1 MYEASTG
8 QQLNREKTTL
18 FFSRNTYPDTQESIK
33 QLFRAEVI
41 KQHEKYLGLP
51 SLVGKSKKNTFQQLK
66 ERLANKLSG
75 WKEKLLS
82 NAGKE
87 VLIKAIA
94 QVMPTHTMSCFLLSS
109 SLCEEMTSIVR
120 KVGAKRGGKEN
131 GMDEME

>member
-18 FFSRNTYPDTQESIK
+18 FFSRNTHPDTQESIK

-51 SLVGKSKKNTFQQLK
+51 SLVGRSKKNTFQQLK

-94 QVMPTHTMSCFLLSS
+94 QVVPTYTMSCFLLSS
-109 SLCEEMTSIVR
+109 SLCKEMTSMVR

>member
-1 MYEASTG
+1 M
-8 QQLNREKTTL
+8 
-18 FFSRNTYPDTQESIK
+18 
-33 QLFRAEVI
+33 
-41 KQHEKYLGLP
+41 
-51 SLVGKSKKNTFQQLK
+51 VGRSKKNTFQQLK
-66 ERLANKLSG
+66 ERLANKLSR

-94 QVMPTHTMSCFLLSS
+94 QVVPAHTMSCFLLSP
-109 SLCEEMTSIVR
+109 SLCEEMTSMVR

>member
-18 FFSRNTYPDTQESIK
+18 FFSRNTHLDTQESIK

-51 SLVGKSKKNTFQQLK
+51 SLVGRSKKNTFQQLK

-94 QVMPTHTMSCFLLSS
+94 QVVPTYTMSCFLLSS
-109 SLCEEMTSIVR
+109 SLCEEMISMVR

-131 GMDEME
+131 GMDEMG

>member
-18 FFSRNTYPDTQESIK
+18 FFSRNTHPDTQESIK

-51 SLVGKSKKNTFQQLK
+51 SLVGRSKKNTFQQLK
-66 ERLANKLSG
+66 ERLANKLLG

-94 QVMPTHTMSCFLLSS
+94 QVVLAHTMSCFLLSS
-109 SLCEEMTSIVR
+109 SLCEEMTSMVR

-131 GMDEME
+131 GMDEMG